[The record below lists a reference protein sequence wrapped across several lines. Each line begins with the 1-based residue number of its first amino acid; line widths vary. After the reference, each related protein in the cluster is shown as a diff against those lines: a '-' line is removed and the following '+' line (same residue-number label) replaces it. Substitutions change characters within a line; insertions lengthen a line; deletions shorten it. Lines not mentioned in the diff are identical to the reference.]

1 MTETK
6 TASMFGGGQS
16 SQGLVL
22 VVDDEA
28 DIRKVVRM
36 TLQKSGYDVI
46 EAEDGEK
53 AIAEIRSGENPL
65 ILDVAIMDIRMP
77 KINGVEAI
85 AFFQKEF
92 PRVPII
98 VLTGYPDVEM
108 ATKFIRQGIVEY
120 LVKPVE
126 REKLQ
131 AAVAKAME
139 QREINRL

>member
-6 TASMFGGGQS
+6 TASMFGAGTS

-36 TLQKSGYDVI
+36 TLQKAGYDVI

-85 AFFQKEF
+85 SFFQKEF

-98 VLTGYPDVEM
+98 VLTGYPNVEM

-131 AAVAKAME
+131 AAVAKAMD

>member
-6 TASMFGGGQS
+6 TASMFGAGTS

-36 TLQKSGYDVI
+36 TLQKAGYDVI

-85 AFFQKEF
+85 SFFQKEF

-131 AAVAKAME
+131 AAVAKAMD